1 MNQDKKFSINLIKLI
16 NTISLKGI
24 NKKKLKFIPEGSNFL
39 IENIITNNSII
50 RNIVEIYPHFYP
62 SQTQLKNYFKIQNI
76 SKECFLQLSY
86 IQYKYLDDLFA
97 K

>member
-1 MNQDKKFSINLIKLI
+1 MNQDKKYSINSIKL
-16 NTISLKGI
+16 
-24 NKKKLKFIPEGSNFL
+24 
-39 IENIITNNSII
+39 II

-86 IQYKYLDDLFA
+86 IQYKYLDDLLA